1 MTSDSEPS
9 PENGDPRETT
19 RTIEKIAAEPGAII
33 GPYRLLRPLGEG
45 GMGVV
50 YHAQQLYPIRRE
62 VALKIIKPGMDSK
75 QVIARFESERQ
86 TLAMMDHGNIA
97 RVFDAGTTTAGLPYF
112 VMELVDGIPINRYCD
127 SKRLTIRERI
137 DLFIAVC
144 KAIRHA
150 HQKGII
156 HRDIKPSNVLV
167 MEQEGKPTPK
177 VIDFGL
183 AKALGDRM
191 SDATMMTNLGTVV
204 GTLEYM
210 SPEQAELSRQD
221 IDTRSD
227 IYCLGVLLYELL
239 TGATPLDHERLTKAA
254 FPEVLRSIREEE
266 PVMPS
271 ARARR
276 SATSAETATRRRTD
290 PLHFPGLLHGELD
303 WITMKALEKDR
314 TRRYETVNGF
324 ARDLERYLDGEPVE
338 AAPPSIAYRL
348 GKFMRKHW
356 AWLATAAAFTALLVA
371 GTAVSLFQASLARQ
385 RFQQVR
391 KLAGRFI
398 ELHDD
403 VARLPG
409 STKVREKMVAT
420 ALDYLDKLSLGA
432 GDDADLLNEIGQAY
446 RKVADAQGAP
456 GQPNLGRTEDALA
469 SFRKAIEFEQRA
481 ARIDPAYRVRV
492 ATVEAQYAY
501 LSMLAGHLTEARQNL
516 DSATAL
522 LGPLRAAKPED
533 PDILLL
539 AASVA
544 MHQGDLKE
552 NEGQIREQLAF
563 FQQAREL
570 TAEYACVKQDNASR
584 ARLHLIMGLE
594 ATALTSNQRYEDAL
608 AVLHQGEPLI
618 DSLLAAE
625 PDNPAYLRQKMSE
638 ANYIGHV
645 YDDESGQSLN
655 KPAEAVA
662 ADRRYVALAE
672 RIATA
677 DPNNASGRL
686 SLAIACYRLSYPL
699 GKINPPEA
707 LQFVRK
713 ALGIFDAELART
725 PNERLLRSRRARCL
739 RYLAYAQENGRHLP
753 EALEA
758 AIEAASVQRQLLN
771 ENASDS
777 SEREQLALTQK
788 VLDRVSK
795 E

>member
-86 TLAMMDHGNIA
+86 ALAMMDHGNIA

-276 SATSAETATRRRTD
+276 SATSAETATRRSMVL
-290 PLHFPGLLHGELD
+290 P
-303 WITMKALEKDR
+303 
-314 TRRYETVNGF
+314 
-324 ARDLERYLDGEPVE
+324 
-338 AAPPSIAYRL
+338 
-348 GKFMRKHW
+348 
-356 AWLATAAAFTALLVA
+356 ATW
-371 GTAVSLFQASLARQ
+371 
-385 RFQQVR
+385 
-391 KLAGRFI
+391 
-398 ELHDD
+398 
-403 VARLPG
+403 
-409 STKVREKMVAT
+409 
-420 ALDYLDKLSLGA
+420 
-432 GDDADLLNEIGQAY
+432 
-446 RKVADAQGAP
+446 
-456 GQPNLGRTEDALA
+456 
-469 SFRKAIEFEQRA
+469 
-481 ARIDPAYRVRV
+481 
-492 ATVEAQYAY
+492 
-501 LSMLAGHLTEARQNL
+501 
-516 DSATAL
+516 SATL
-522 LGPLRAAKPED
+522 MESRSKPH
-533 PDILLL
+533 P
-539 AASVA
+539 
-544 MHQGDLKE
+544 
-552 NEGQIREQLAF
+552 
-563 FQQAREL
+563 
-570 TAEYACVKQDNASR
+570 
-584 ARLHLIMGLE
+584 
-594 ATALTSNQRYEDAL
+594 
-608 AVLHQGEPLI
+608 
-618 DSLLAAE
+618 
-625 PDNPAYLRQKMSE
+625 
-638 ANYIGHV
+638 
-645 YDDESGQSLN
+645 
-655 KPAEAVA
+655 
-662 ADRRYVALAE
+662 RR
-672 RIATA
+672 
-677 DPNNASGRL
+677 
-686 SLAIACYRLSYPL
+686 
-699 GKINPPEA
+699 
-707 LQFVRK
+707 
-713 ALGIFDAELART
+713 
-725 PNERLLRSRRARCL
+725 
-739 RYLAYAQENGRHLP
+739 
-753 EALEA
+753 
-758 AIEAASVQRQLLN
+758 
-771 ENASDS
+771 
-777 SEREQLALTQK
+777 
-788 VLDRVSK
+788 
-795 E
+795 